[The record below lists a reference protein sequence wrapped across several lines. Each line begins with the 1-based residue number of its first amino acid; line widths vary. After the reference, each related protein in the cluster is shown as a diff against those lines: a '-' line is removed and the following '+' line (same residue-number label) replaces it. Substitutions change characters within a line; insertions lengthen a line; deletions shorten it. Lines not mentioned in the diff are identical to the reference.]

1 VPLNRS
7 RDGTPRAAFRFKSSS
22 NRYKAGAP
30 VRVRETES
38 PMTNAYEPETKA
50 RAAVREAGETLQG
63 AAAEVRS
70 ETKRAAKRAQ
80 KSAVAASGA
89 LAEAATTFARDAR
102 AVVEDKVGKAR
113 VEAERQYGRLK
124 EQAKTRAGEADVFVH
139 EKPYM
144 ALAAAALAG
153 FLIGHLM
160 SSGRS
165 NVIYLRDDR

>member
-1 VPLNRS
+1 
-7 RDGTPRAAFRFKSSS
+7 
-22 NRYKAGAP
+22 
-30 VRVRETES
+30 
-38 PMTNAYEPETKA
+38 MTNAYESETKA
-50 RAAVREAGETLQG
+50 RAAVREAGETLQD
-63 AAAEVRS
+63 AASDVSGEA
-70 ETKRAAKRAQ
+70 KRATKRAQ

-102 AVVEDKVGKAR
+102 SVVEDKVGKAR
-113 VEAERQYGRLK
+113 VEASRQYSALK

-139 EKPYM
+139 DRPYV

-160 SSGRS
+160 SSSRS